1 MDEPIESISDLP
13 LLYHTPSAWAAN
25 VLREPL
31 ALLNDHAHLERK
43 AASNALEML
52 SRWPDPSPPENWV
65 QAMTAVARDEV
76 EHLALV
82 CRILS
87 RRGGELTRHHTNL
100 YARTL
105 HDHVRRGRTGH
116 LLDRLIISALIE
128 ARSCER
134 FALLA
139 GAADDGELAKLYKG
153 LWASEAGHYRVF
165 LALARDLPDTRD
177 EVEARW
183 REFLEIEADL
193 IQKQPCGPMMHG
205 SVGRFGE

>member
-1 MDEPIESISDLP
+1 MDEPIQSVADLP
-13 LLYHTPSAWAAN
+13 LLYQTPKAWAAQ
-25 VLREPL
+25 VLQQPL

-52 SRWPDPSPPENWV
+52 SRWPEPSPPENWV
-65 QAMTAVARDEV
+65 QTMTAVARDEV
-76 EHLALV
+76 EHLAVV

-87 RRGGELTRHHTNL
+87 RRGGELTKNHTNS
-100 YARTL
+100 YAKSL
-105 HDHVRRGRTGH
+105 HNHVRRGRTGH

-139 GAADDGELAKLYKG
+139 ESADDTELSRLYKG

-165 LALARDLPDTRD
+165 LQLARDLPDPRED
-177 EVEARW
+177 VETRW

-193 IQKQPCGPMMHG
+193 IQQQPAEPIMHG
-205 SVGRFGE
+205 SVMTV